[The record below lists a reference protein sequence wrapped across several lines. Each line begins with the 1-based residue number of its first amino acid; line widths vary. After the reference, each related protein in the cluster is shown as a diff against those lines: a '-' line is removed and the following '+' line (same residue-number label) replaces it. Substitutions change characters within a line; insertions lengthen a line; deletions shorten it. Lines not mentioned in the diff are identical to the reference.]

1 MKNLKKLNRNELRT
15 ISGNGLLDNV
25 TGAVGGLGAA
35 IGGAVGGAGNIV
47 GGVVG
52 GTVGVVG
59 GAIGATGNLAANT
72 LCEVQCVVNGIVT
85 IKLLACGSTC

>member
-15 ISGNGLLDNV
+15 ISGNGLLDNIV
-25 TGAVGGLGAA
+25 GVANGLGGVVSGAVN
-35 IGGAVGGAGNIV
+35 GAGAIV

-52 GTVGVVG
+52 GAVGTVG
-59 GAIGATGNLAANT
+59 GAVGAAGNLAGTT
-72 LCEVQCVVNGIVT
+72 LCQVQCVINGVVT